1 MWCVRERE
9 RERERES
16 VCDCVWESSGFL
28 LDLLFFCW
36 DFRTILTHGFG
47 VCRQKL
53 VWLCVH

>member
-1 MWCVRERE
+1 MRERE